1 MIGVVG
7 RFAATTLLATGLLVS
22 TFLLEFLVEGAVFL
36 LVRDFFSIVVFSG
49 CFIELLYAS
58 TYSKRRAKPGEPA
71 KFLRNAGKP
80 RKEELEASSPGSGG
94 RLVGL
99 IFNPY
104 GLNN

>member
-49 CFIELLYAS
+49 FLLNCFTQVLIAS
-58 TYSKRRAKPGEPA
+58 GVPNLGNRQNSSGRQDIRGKQSWEPVFPGRRPTRWVN
-71 KFLRNAGKP
+71 F
-80 RKEELEASSPGSGG
+80 
-94 RLVGL
+94 
-99 IFNPY
+99 
-104 GLNN
+104 